1 MNSLVQKSEPK
12 GKFNMKTFSK
22 SAAQGE
28 ISIRRVDVLP
38 AGVKPMELENGK
50 FIIGHSE
57 TGHHHVMDRRAK
69 TVFEATDA
77 PAGMRV
83 LYAVLDASG
92 ELVHERGHDTHETIS
107 FEPGIY
113 EFRLGREYDPYA
125 ELARAVA
132 D

>member
-1 MNSLVQKSEPK
+1 
-12 GKFNMKTFSK
+12 MKTFAK
-22 SAAQGE
+22 TAAQGE
-28 ISIRRVDVLP
+28 ITIRRIEALP
-38 AGVKPMELENGK
+38 ASVKPMALELGK

-57 TGHHHVMDRRAK
+57 TGHHHVMDRHNKA
-69 TVFEATDA
+69 VFESTSA
-77 PAGMRV
+77 PEGMRV
-83 LYAVLDASG
+83 LYAVLESSA

-125 ELARAVA
+125 ELARRVA